1 MGATFP
7 YALAVWLNG
16 REQRVA
22 ARVGQLYAVNVSGA
36 VIGAIA
42 GGFLLLPLAG
52 SRATLMGLSAIY
64 VCCGCLVTAIARPD
78 ALKRTAIGVS
88 LFAASALSLPD
99 VYSAVLS
106 RRYGREELVFQSEG
120 VQTTATVHRQAS
132 GTRVLYLDGLHQ
144 ANDSAPMVRIHAE
157 IGHLPMALHPNPRRA
172 LVIGLGGGVTAG
184 AVASHGA
191 TRTDVVELA
200 GSVVAASP
208 FFSHVNGS
216 VLQRP
221 NVRLRID
228 DGRNHLSLT
237 TERYDVITADIIQP
251 FHAGAGN
258 LYSLEYFRLA
268 RRVLRRGGLMLQWIG
283 QREETHY
290 RLIMRTFLEA
300 FPDATLWVE
309 ANLLVGSLEPLRV
322 SREAFERR
330 LADPAVRAAFA
341 RVGLETFDA
350 LIAKYTAGPD
360 EMRRFL
366 GPGPVLT
373 DDRPL
378 VEYHR
383 SIRQTGRVVDVRTLV
398 GDVRRHVQ

>member
-1 MGATFP
+1 
-7 YALAVWLNG
+7 
-16 REQRVA
+16 
-22 ARVGQLYAVNVSGA
+22 
-36 VIGAIA
+36 
-42 GGFLLLPLAG
+42 
-52 SRATLMGLSAIY
+52 
-64 VCCGCLVTAIARPD
+64 
-78 ALKRTAIGVS
+78 
-88 LFAASALSLPD
+88 
-99 VYSAVLS
+99 
-106 RRYGREELVFQSEG
+106 
-120 VQTTATVHRQAS
+120 
-132 GTRVLYLDGLHQ
+132 
-144 ANDSAPMVRIHAE
+144 
-157 IGHLPMALHPNPRRA
+157 
-172 LVIGLGGGVTAG
+172 
-184 AVASHGA
+184 
-191 TRTDVVELA
+191 
-200 GSVVAASP
+200 
-208 FFSHVNGS
+208 
-216 VLQRP
+216 
-221 NVRLRID
+221 
-228 DGRNHLSLT
+228 LT

-309 ANLLVGSLEPLRV
+309 ANLLVGSLEPLGV